1 MDAINRGGSYSMR
14 IRMLAP
20 FADARKCE
28 YLSSSCQIGSKA
40 CTLCGASMLEPVCL
54 YADVTKHA

>member
-28 YLSSSCQIGSKA
+28 AMTSA
-40 CTLCGASMLEPVCL
+40 C
-54 YADVTKHA
+54 

>member
-1 MDAINRGGSYSMR
+1 MTVKHRTSANLVLHSCKRCVHWLCVQVLREVAVMDAINRGGSYSMR

-28 YLSSSCQIGSKA
+28 
-40 CTLCGASMLEPVCL
+40 
-54 YADVTKHA
+54 